1 MTLTVAGLGLGV
13 VAALLLT
20 RLISGLLFGISATD
34 FSTFALLSGLLA
46 AVAFVACWWPAHRAT
61 RVDPIVTLHAE

>member
-1 MTLTVAGLGLGV
+1 MLLTGVGLGV
-13 VAALLLT
+13 GVAAAIVMT

-46 AVAFVACWWPAHRAT
+46 TIALIACWWPAHRASQ
-61 RVDPIVTLHAE
+61 VDPIITLRSE